1 MRTEQE
7 AAVLAEAY
15 SQRHRLLEPRPWRGH
30 PFAGGWILYPQGED
44 LAGWTGVICL
54 VVLDEGRVFTD
65 NGSTEPAV
73 LVARYSA
80 PFPPDPPPP
89 PRSHDAVA
97 AQAAAYGGRHLA
109 HLGPR
114 TWRGTRI
121 SGGWYLKPEGEDLAR
136 RFDLPALVVL
146 DDGRL
151 FEDSGSQPELFVA
164 QRYAELLARE
174 SSSISAPPKG
184 TLSPPGPA

>member
-1 MRTEQE
+1 MRTEQD
-7 AAVLAEAY
+7 AAARAEAY
-15 SQRHRLLEPRPWRGH
+15 SQRYRLLDPRHWRGD
-30 PFAGGWILYPQGED
+30 PFAGGWILHPEGED

-54 VVLDEGRVFTD
+54 VVLDDGRVFTD
-65 NGSTEPAV
+65 NGSTERAV

-80 PFPPDPPPP
+80 PFPPDPVPP
-89 PRSHDAVA
+89 PRPHEEVA
-97 AQAAAYGGRHLA
+97 AQAAAYGSRYLA

-121 SGGWYLKPEGEDLAR
+121 GGGWYLKPEGQDLAR

-151 FEDSGSQPELFVA
+151 FEDSGSQPEPFVA

-174 SSSISAPPKG
+174 TSSSG
-184 TLSPPGPA
+184 TGLI